1 MRRTVILLASTAL
14 AVLLSCGA
22 ALALNAVSCEGGG
35 IRCVG
40 TDRADLIRGSDDLDA
55 IYGRDGGDILK
66 GRGEGDAL
74 LGHKGDDELLGGPR
88 QDLMIG
94 GVGDDGLR
102 GGDALDIYYF
112 ERPDWGQ
119 DAIRDASPRN
129 LVRLPDGEDF
139 AGAITTNMS
148 SDSGPLPEVAN
159 AEGGSTVD
167 WKGDVVAVVVG
178 STGDD
183 TITGNDAANLIFD
196 GEELDTDLDTVTG
209 AGGNDLLDVQDG
221 AADDKVACGE
231 GHDTV
236 YFDQELEMV
245 APNECEEQNPIPNS
259 AQGERWAATF
269 GLGSPVMAPAGVL
282 GDE

>member
-22 ALALNAVSCEGGG
+22 ALALNAASCEGGG

-40 TDRADLIRGSDDLDA
+40 TDKPDLVRGSDDLDA

-74 LGHKGDDELLGGPR
+74 LGQKGGDELLGGAR

-167 WKGDVVAVVVG
+167 WKGDVVAVVFG

-196 GEELDTDLDTVTG
+196 GEALDTDRDTVSV
-209 AGGNDLLDVQDG
+209 AGGRDLVDVQDG
-221 AADDKVACGE
+221 AADDKVECGG

-236 YFDQELEMV
+236 YFDQELELV
-245 APNECEEQNPIPNS
+245 FPDECEEQNPIPKP
-259 AQGERWAATF
+259 AQGERRAATF
-269 GLGSPVMAPAGVL
+269 GLESPVMAPAGVL
-282 GDE
+282 RAE

>member
-1 MRRTVILLASTAL
+1 MRRTVILLASMAL
-14 AVLLSCGA
+14 AVMLSAGT
-22 ALALNAVSCEGGG
+22 ALALNVVSCEGGG
-35 IRCVG
+35 IRCAG
-40 TDRADLIRGSDDLDA
+40 TDRPDLIRGSDDLDA
-55 IYGRDGGDILK
+55 IYGRDGSDTLK

-74 LGHKGDDELLGGPR
+74 LGHKGDDELLGGAR

-94 GVGDDGLR
+94 GVGDDTLR

-129 LVRLPDGEDF
+129 LVRLPNGEDF
-139 AGAITTNMS
+139 AGAITTTMR
-148 SDSGPLPEVAN
+148 SDSGPLPEVSY

-183 TITGNDAANLIFD
+183 TVTGNDATSRIFD
-196 GEELDTDLDTVTG
+196 GEELDTDRDTISA
-209 AGGNDLLDVQDG
+209 AGGSDLIDVQDG
-221 AADDKVACGE
+221 AADDKVTCGG

-236 YFDQELEMV
+236 YFDEELELV
-245 APNECEEQNPIPNS
+245 FPEDCEEKNPVPNTL
-259 AQGERWAATF
+259 QERRVATF
-269 GLGSPVMAPAGVL
+269 GVGSPEEAPAGAL